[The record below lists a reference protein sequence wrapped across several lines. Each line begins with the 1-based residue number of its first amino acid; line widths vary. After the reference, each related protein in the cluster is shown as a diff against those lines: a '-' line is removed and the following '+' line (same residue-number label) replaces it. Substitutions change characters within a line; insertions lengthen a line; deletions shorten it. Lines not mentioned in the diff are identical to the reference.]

1 MRRAVLALT
10 VLLFTVGFSSPLL
23 CQGKPK
29 KVLSKDEEML
39 EDIEVIVKVP
49 KPEAQIFT
57 PKMKTRYETLTYQK
71 SFVQYVLDR
80 SRTDRSRIGFHSQK
94 QVGGKVWTQF
104 ARHSQMV
111 VGLGCTSFS

>member
-1 MRRAVLALT
+1 MRRAVFALT
-10 VLLFTVGFSSPLL
+10 VLLFVVGVSTAAL

-57 PKMKTRYETLTYQK
+57 PKMKTRYETLNYEK
-71 SFVQYVLDR
+71 SFVQNVLD
-80 SRTDRSRIGFHSQK
+80 SVKDRPF
-94 QVGGKVWTQF
+94 
-104 ARHSQMV
+104 
-111 VGLGCTSFS
+111 